1 MSTVSI
7 IKESVLNIQDSG
19 VPYFEYGTW
28 AEVSE
33 ILISMNKSPIRQ
45 KQKYPLVFLLSET
58 MRNYDLDPESEI
70 VTADADIYICNVA
83 AKNKRS
89 IWREDNE
96 FPLLRTIRNNFLES
110 LKQNVDDILSI
121 NPFDELPYD
130 NTLFNKLD
138 IELNIIH
145 LGLSFEHDLKD
156 CEI

>member
-7 IKESVLNIQDSG
+7 IEASVENIQDSG

-28 AEVSE
+28 NEVSE
-33 ILISMNKSPIRQ
+33 VLISMNKSHVKQ

-58 MRNYDLDPESEI
+58 MTGFSLDLESEI
-70 VTADADIYICNVA
+70 VTANADIYICNVA

-89 IWREDNE
+89 LWREKNE
-96 FPLLRTIRNNFLES
+96 FPTLRTIRDDFLES
-110 LKQNVDDILSI
+110 LKENIDYIIDID
-121 NPFDELPYD
+121 PFDELPYD
-130 NTLFNKLD
+130 KTLFNKLD

-145 LGLSFEHDLKD
+145 LGLSFEHSLTD